1 MKHRKGNSHCG
12 INQILRTLPCT
23 WVVVSIHSN
32 APLCVMCMSGVDYVS
47 EDVTVTIGPTGSGSP
62 DTVVCIKIDTATD
75 TDIEG
80 DESLTVIGTV
90 TNNADL
96 ADFPDGNTVSITIQD
111 ASGEW
116 WIGQRFT
123 LAVGLFVGV

>member
-1 MKHRKGNSHCG
+1 M
-12 INQILRTLPCT
+12 
-23 WVVVSIHSN
+23 
-32 APLCVMCMSGVDYVS
+32 
-47 EDVTVTIGPTGSGSP
+47 TIGPTVGSGSP
-62 DTVVCIKIDTATD
+62 DTAVCINIDTATD

-96 ADFPDGNTVSITIQD
+96 AEFPDENMVSITIQD

-116 WIGQRFT
+116 LIGQRFT
-123 LAVGLFVGV
+123 LAVGLL

>member
-1 MKHRKGNSHCG
+1 
-12 INQILRTLPCT
+12 
-23 WVVVSIHSN
+23 
-32 APLCVMCMSGVDYVS
+32 MSGVDYVS

-96 ADFPDGNTVSITIQD
+96 ADFPDRNTVSITIQD
-111 ASGEW
+111 TSGEW

-123 LAVGLFVGV
+123 LAVGLL